1 MSVGVALLIFAIW
14 FFVIE
19 GPGPTLA
26 PGG

>member
-26 PGG
+26 PGS